1 MNIVSFMYSIS
12 IKDLFNVYFQW
23 KVYDCYYCAKASMR
37 AHTHTQRKITQKASG
52 AILIMAFYAKVA
64 SAPLYLS

>member
-1 MNIVSFMYSIS
+1 MFIFSGKYVTVITVQ
-12 IKDLFNVYFQW
+12 KLA
-23 KVYDCYYCAKASMR
+23 C

-52 AILIMAFYAKVA
+52 AILIMAFYTKVA